1 MLYMFLLHS
10 EPGTE
15 WPADIID
22 QHLAFWR
29 EARERG
35 AYVSSEALGGDLSAA
50 ITVRVRQ
57 GKILATDGPFAET
70 REVLGG
76 FYILDCANLDQARE
90 YAAKIP
96 DVKYGSVEIRP
107 IMEVPRWPYGEIP
120 KRRRHPMGGGPARPQ
135 PRAPASRGRRDGGG

>member
-96 DVKYGSVEIRP
+96 DVKSPSQNWYETP
-107 IMEVPRWPYGEIP
+107 TFT
-120 KRRRHPMGGGPARPQ
+120 
-135 PRAPASRGRRDGGG
+135 

>member
-29 EARERG
+29 ETRERG

-96 DVKYGSVEIRP
+96 DAKYGLVEIRP

-120 KRRRHPMGGGPARPQ
+120 KRRRHPMGSAAG
-135 PRAPASRGRRDGGG
+135 